1 MRTREETLSQKER
14 CPFLVLGT
22 HTHPA
27 PQVSEPP
34 VALALPLNARHVCSR
49 RSSTPVRGTG
59 NKRTSQGAR
68 TTAAG
73 AVSAP
78 PRPSPPRPRALS
90 NPDSAASSRLIFAE
104 DLVQQC
110 PRPTCSPLGFLPRR
124 PEHAEPTALNRLLW
138 GASLHSAPGRIPPP
152 PKKKVGPIPPRPTD
166 PARPHPIP
174 AKGAGNRGG
183 SPDAREA
190 CPARATSKEAP
201 TGPPPT
207 PRVRQVLPPPR
218 VRQASTYR
226 SGPGEKKARARAP
239 EDSVFRPGRKV
250 CAI

>member
-1 MRTREETLSQKER
+1 M
-14 CPFLVLGT
+14 LGT

-138 GASLHSAPGRIPPP
+138 GASLHSAPGRIPRPPP
-152 PKKKVGPIPPRPTD
+152 PKKSWPNTAASHGSGPTPSNPGQRCGEQGWQPRRPRSMPSPGNLQGGAHRLPPRP
-166 PARPHPIP
+166 
-174 AKGAGNRGG
+174 
-183 SPDAREA
+183 
-190 CPARATSKEAP
+190 
-201 TGPPPT
+201 
-207 PRVRQVLPPPR
+207 VRRVLPPPR